1 MLFAAIV
8 FCLYVSRGNDRGYLH
23 SPTAARGYLFVKIF
37 GYVVCNAAH
46 GEEIVNAAVKGHF
59 EAFFHALAEAEV
71 GILVAVGQPLKAHF
85 LVHKTR
91 YKPRFIRKRR
101 AAVKKSMPRANVEVG
116 LSVAGYEHRHGH
128 DIVLIGIKHAARIR
142 RNFYRAQSALPG
154 GFYPYYRRFG
164 QRVRIAAKQ
173 HIGIIGIACQRH
185 AVQKLFYA
193 LGRGIFVY
201 VPAEVGCAPRVNL
214 LLHEP
219 ALDVH
224 IFFYIKLQ
232 VAAVFVP

>member
-8 FCLYVSRGNDRGYLH
+8 FCLYVSRGNNRGYLH
-23 SPTAARGYLFVKIF
+23 SPTAARGYLFVKVF

-46 GEEIVNAAVKGHF
+46 GKEIVNAAVKGHF
-59 EAFFHALAEAEV
+59 KALFHSLAEAEV
-71 GILVAVGQPLKAHF
+71 GILIAVWQPLEAHL

-101 AAVKKSMPRANVEVG
+101 AAVEESMPWSDVEVG

-128 DIVLIGIKHAARIR
+128 DIVLIRIEHAARIR
-142 RNFYRAQSALPG
+142 RNFYWAQSALPCC
-154 GFYPYYRRFG
+154 FYPNHRRFG
-164 QRVRIAAKQ
+164 QCVRVAAKKNL
-173 HIGIIGIACQRH
+173 GIIFISGQRH
-185 AVQKLFYA
+185 AVKKLFYT

-219 ALDVH
+219 TLDVH